1 MMKIKYSEA
10 GFSPEKPVNNHE
22 DDLPP
27 IIKDSGNPGM
37 IRTITPVNYDHTI
50 SNKGC
55 LQPDHVLRICSGR

>member
-27 IIKDSGNPGM
+27 IIKDSSNPGM
-37 IRTITPVNYDHTI
+37 ISAIT
-50 SNKGC
+50 
-55 LQPDHVLRICSGR
+55 Q